1 MSAPS
6 STIWGGVVG
15 SGSGQGRI
23 GIYVISS
30 SSQTQT
36 TLTMQVW
43 FWTKYGVRDSSNTVH
58 YSFTDTG
65 VISAGS
71 KTINHT
77 VSSGG
82 GWSTSN
88 QTLLGTYSHTYN
100 RGTSA
105 RGISCGAD
113 IQGIEA
119 VGDGIWVS
127 ANFTIPARNRYS
139 ISYNAN
145 GGSGA
150 PATQYYYYGYNTTLS
165 KQIPTRTGYRFLGW
179 SLSSTAVSPS
189 YSAGQAWSGTNEN
202 NYVLY
207 AVWERIALTV
217 TFDAGYNGGTVQ
229 DANEIGLTYFYGDRL
244 GELPVAIKQNYKF
257 VEWNTQ
263 PDGNGLRVSEDT
275 IIDVTFRLYAIFE
288 LQANCYVR
296 VNGTYKTGMMYKK
309 VNGIYKTGVVSVR
322 ANGIYKET
330 NM

>member
-6 STIWGGVVG
+6 GTIWGGIVG

-100 RGTSA
+100 RETSA
-105 RGISCGAD
+105 RSVSCAAD

-119 VGDGIWVS
+119 IGSGIWVS
-127 ANFTIPARNRYS
+127 ANFMIPARNRYS

-165 KQIPTRTGYRFLGW
+165 TQIPTRTGYRFLGW
-179 SLSSTAVSPS
+179 SLSSTAISPS
-189 YSAGQAWSGTNEN
+189 YSAGQAWSGTNAS

-207 AVWERIALTV
+207 AVWERILIDIVFNAEI
-217 TFDAGYNGGTVQ
+217 NGGSVEG
-229 DANEIGLTYFYGDRL
+229 AGEVRKSWYFGDKL
-244 GELPVAIKQNYKF
+244 EAPKAEKKNHAF
-257 VEWNTQ
+257 VGWNTNSN
-263 PDGNGLRVSEDT
+263 GNGDWVDSGFE
-275 IIDVTFRLYAIFE
+275 VTSSLTLYAIFE
-288 LQANCYVR
+288 LQANCYIR
-296 VNGTYKTGMMYKK
+296 VNGTYKNGMMYKK
-309 VNGIYKTGVVSVR
+309 VNGSYKNGVLSVKK
-322 ANGIYKET
+322 NGTYKET
-330 NM
+330 KV

>member
-1 MSAPS
+1 MAAPS
-6 STIWGGVVG
+6 GTIWGSIFG

-23 GIYVISS
+23 GLYIKSS

-105 RGISCGAD
+105 RSVSCAAD

-119 VGDGIWVS
+119 VGNGIWVS
-127 ANFTIPARNRYS
+127 ANVTIPARNRYS
-139 ISYNAN
+139 ITYNAN
-145 GGSGA
+145 GGTGA
-150 PATQYYYYGYNTTLS
+150 PAKQYYYYGYDTKLS
-165 KQIPTRTGYRFLGW
+165 STIPTRTGYKFLGW
-179 SLSSTAVSPS
+179 SLSSTASSPS
-189 YSAGQAWSGTNEN
+189 YYAGQSWSGLNSD
-202 NYVLY
+202 NYTLY
-207 AVWERIALTV
+207 AVWERIVLTI

-229 DANEIGLTYFYGDRL
+229 EAEEVQESRYYNEAI
-244 GELPVAIKQNYKF
+244 GELPVAERRNYKF
-257 VEWNTQ
+257 LGWNTSS
-263 PDGNGLRVSEDT
+263 DGMGEYITEGTLITTSIRV
-275 IIDVTFRLYAIFE
+275 YAIFE
-288 LQANCYVR
+288 LQANCYILTD
-296 VNGTYKTGMMYKK
+296 GTYKAGMMYAKIDG
-309 VNGIYKTGVVSVR
+309 VYKTGVVSVKDE
-322 ANGIYKET
+322 GSYKKT
-330 NM
+330 DM